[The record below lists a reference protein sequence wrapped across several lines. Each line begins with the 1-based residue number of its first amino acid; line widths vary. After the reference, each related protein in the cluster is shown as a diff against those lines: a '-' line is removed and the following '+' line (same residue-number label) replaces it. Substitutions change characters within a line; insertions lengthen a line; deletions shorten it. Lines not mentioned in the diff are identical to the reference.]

1 MRCLVLLS
9 IAAASLAF
17 APAPLPKPPRNNLL
31 VNGSFEEG
39 PSVDTWVSLNPGNKQ
54 IKGWVVTRGQID
66 LVGKYWKP
74 AHGGRSLDLHGS
86 PGYGGISQTFSTTPG
101 RSYVVRF
108 SMAINPYTSVPKKAV
123 GVSAAGKKATRSTG
137 PWWSGAPT

>member
-39 PSVDTWVSLNPGNKQ
+39 PGARTFVNLPG
-54 IKGWVVTRGQID
+54 
-66 LVGKYWKP
+66 
-74 AHGGRSLDLHGS
+74 GS
-86 PGYGGISQTFSTTPG
+86 T
-101 RSYVVRF
+101 
-108 SMAINPYTSVPKKAV
+108 AIRI
-123 GVSAAGKKATRSTG
+123 G
-137 PWWSGAPT
+137 SG